1 MGVAAEAGMAEAVGA
16 VDFTAGAVHFTV
28 GAVHFTVG
36 AVGLAAGVAG
46 MAEATVA
53 WPAWGT
59 GGVAMH

>member
-16 VDFTAGAVHFTV
+16 VDFTAGAVHFTA
-28 GAVHFTVG
+28 GA

>member
-16 VDFTAGAVHFTV
+16 VDFTA